1 MDLVIEERVK
11 KLIEENQRYIGKEV
25 ADKAKQNIEKKTKE
39 KGGSKADEKV
49 KEKTRTTRA
58 RKQS

>member
-1 MDLVIEERVK
+1 MK
-11 KLIEENQRYIGKEV
+11 KTKIYGKEV